1 VSTRSPG
8 LRRATAFVVA
18 SLVAVPLTIVAVAPL
33 PTGARP
39 AGFVVGMGIVAALA
53 LLGGIGARGALLA
66 DSPERLRA
74 GVLAWVGLTL
84 GVTAGVFCVWSAIG
98 LLS

>member
-1 VSTRSPG
+1 VSTRQ
-8 LRRATAFVVA
+8 LRRATALVVA

-39 AGFVVGMGIVAALA
+39 VGFVVGIGVVAALA